1 MSGGAQGRIL
11 AGHQGLGP
19 HAFALEPGRQQ
30 RPVGDTH
37 DGLLRARKVSN
48 NMFDPTH
55 YGSARGD
62 TPGKR
67 GMPRIGQM
75 DEIIPET

>member
-19 HAFALEPGRQQ
+19 HAFALEPGRQ
-30 RPVGDTH
+30 TK
-37 DGLLRARKVSN
+37 A
-48 NMFDPTH
+48 H